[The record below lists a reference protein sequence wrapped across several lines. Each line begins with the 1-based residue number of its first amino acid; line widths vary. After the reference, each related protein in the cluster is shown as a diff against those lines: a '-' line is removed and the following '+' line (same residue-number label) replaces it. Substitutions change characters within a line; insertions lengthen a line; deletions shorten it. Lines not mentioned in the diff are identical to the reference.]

1 MRSYCSHCG
10 ARIDEENA
18 KFCGKC
24 GHSLTDKAKNERVG
38 VRNDGPQ
45 TGAEDHNRTTGTRWG
60 AILVAFLVVGLVI
73 ALVIAHGLGGSG
85 NALVGTWTL
94 QSVNGE
100 TDRNKVGKNLTM
112 TSSGNLYDNE
122 NIIAYFLND
131 EYTLNTWES
140 SGGTLYFSGVFGTSC
155 HAKYSLSGNTLTINA
170 DGDKL
175 VFRKR

>member
-1 MRSYCSHCG
+1 MWTCLDRRCKKSV
-10 ARIDEENA
+10 
-18 KFCGKC
+18 
-24 GHSLTDKAKNERVG
+24 RVSD
-38 VRNDGPQ
+38 DGPQ
-45 TGAEDHNRTTGTRWG
+45 TGVDDDKRTSGPRWG
-60 AILVAFLVVGLVI
+60 AIFIALLAVGLVL
-73 ALVIAHGLGGSG
+73 ALVILRGLGGGG

-155 HAKYSLSGNTLTINA
+155 HAKYSLSGNMLTINA

-175 VFRKR
+175 VFWKR